1 MSADPNE
8 LDRSSLVAALRNY
21 LPISLQ
27 RQCLT
32 KQAVQ
37 APEACA
43 QHLNALLHTVST
55 YLPRQV
61 VAPLLADP
69 VRGRVEG
76 SFVYG
81 TVMFA
86 DISGFTAMSER
97 LSQLGKAGAE
107 EITAIVNRFFTSL
120 LQVTDRYGG
129 DLVKFGGDALL
140 VYVNHIGTDYVDV
153 EPPGE
158 GIVANKVNVLSFHI
172 QTAYCRPVALEV
184 FGRVVLEGP
193 PGSQEHA
200 IHFRTDTLFIEIDDA
215 EYTFNI
221 LDHIDPGLTYTLVR
235 PKFPTNE
242 YTPFEGTQGMVK
254 EVTITE
260 VWAVYPDGERVSLI
274 LGDIQ

>member
-1 MSADPNE
+1 MKRLLYMLFVSVLFVVCDKFPANP
-8 LDRSSLVAALRNY
+8 SL
-21 LPISLQ
+21 
-27 RQCLT
+27 
-32 KQAVQ
+32 
-37 APEACA
+37 
-43 QHLNALLHTVST
+43 H
-55 YLPRQV
+55 
-61 VAPLLADP
+61 
-69 VRGRVEG
+69 
-76 SFVYG
+76 
-81 TVMFA
+81 M
-86 DISGFTAMSER
+86 
-97 LSQLGKAGAE
+97 
-107 EITAIVNRFFTSL
+107 
-120 LQVTDRYGG
+120 
-129 DLVKFGGDALL
+129 GDALL

-184 FGRVVLEGP
+184 FGRAVLEGP

-260 VWAVYPDGERVSLI
+260 VWAVYPDGERVSMI